1 MFSTLQS
8 YKVICLRYFLV
19 LVFIALLLE
28 RASLSNSFHFPHFY
42 TFLLLVRFSG
52 SPSLTSTPDLEVSP
66 PGLSGTACFPL
77 SHCYYSALF
86 SVFLYS
92 SSRAEFCFA
101 SLNPWCLVLCLVYSR
116 CSINA
121 FECMD
126 KQITVIHL
134 WKRLRA

>member
-1 MFSTLQS
+1 MFSTLPS
-8 YKVICLRYFLV
+8 YKVICLRYFLA
-19 LVFIALLLE
+19 LVFVALLLE
-28 RASLSNSFHFPHFY
+28 RASLSNPLHFSHFY
-42 TFLLLVRFSG
+42 TFLILVRFSD

-66 PGLSGTACFPL
+66 PGLGGNTSFPL
-77 SHCYYSALF
+77 SHCYYSVLF
-86 SVFLYS
+86 SVFLCS

-101 SLNPWCLVLCLVYSR
+101 SLNPWCLALCLVYSR

-134 WKRLRA
+134 LKRLRA